1 MSPDILRAI
10 VTHLMRPLE
19 DDPLNGVLGH
29 HVDPP
34 PVRGPHP
41 DLLVLDGSGP
51 LLREGEQSPT
61 LDVASDLM
69 NSRGQL
75 MVLFPY
81 I

>member
-1 MSPDILRAI
+1 M
-10 VTHLMRPLE
+10 THLVRPLE

-34 PVRGPHP
+34 PIRGPHP
-41 DLLVLDGSGP
+41 DLLILNGCGSLLGEREQGP
-51 LLREGEQSPT
+51 S
-61 LDVASDLM
+61 LDVSSDLM

-75 MVLFPY
+75 MILFPY

>member
-1 MSPDILRAI
+1 ME
-10 VTHLMRPLE
+10 THLMRPLK

-29 HVDPP
+29 HVDRP

-41 DLLVLDGSGP
+41 DLLVLNSSCP
-51 LLREGEQSPT
+51 LLGEGEQSAA
-61 LDVASDLM
+61 LDVTSDLM

-75 MVLFPY
+75 MVLFPN